1 MGMNGAADL
10 TQDARRIRRTARAT
24 LVSFIA
30 AVLFQIGSAHAELLH
45 FDVDTAKTTIIATVD
60 EPLSPLNGS
69 TDGSFRL
76 ISGEV
81 DGDPAKPA
89 ATGHVKLVID
99 ATSYSSGLDHRDRKV
114 LSSALETALYQSIIF
129 ESKRIDNAEIDAP
142 GALGKATI
150 VGSLTLHGTTRE
162 LDVPVS
168 VTLSPD
174 RHFSADG
181 EVSFDYTDYG
191 VHRPGVLGVIKAG
204 RRVSIRFHVVAA
216 PPIAPATVST
226 Q

>member
-1 MGMNGAADL
+1 M
-10 TQDARRIRRTARAT
+10 
-24 LVSFIA
+24 
-30 AVLFQIGSAHAELLH
+30 
-45 FDVDTAKTTIIATVD
+45 IATVD
-60 EPLSPLNGS
+60 EPLSPINGS

-150 VGSLTLHGTTRE
+150 VGRLTLHGTTRE

-174 RHFSADG
+174 RQFSADG

-191 VHRPGVLGVIKAG
+191 VHRPGVVGVIKAG
-204 RRVSIRFHVVAA
+204 RRVSVRFHVVAA

>member
-1 MGMNGAADL
+1 LIEHPRA
-10 TQDARRIRRTARAT
+10 IRRAGRAALASLVAT
-24 LVSFIA
+24 LTITT
-30 AVLFQIGSAHAELLH
+30 HARDVQAEMLH
-45 FDVDTAKTTIIATVD
+45 FDVDTAKTTVIATVD
-60 EPLSPLNGS
+60 EPLAQGS

-150 VGSLTLHGTTRE
+150 VGRLTLHGTTRE